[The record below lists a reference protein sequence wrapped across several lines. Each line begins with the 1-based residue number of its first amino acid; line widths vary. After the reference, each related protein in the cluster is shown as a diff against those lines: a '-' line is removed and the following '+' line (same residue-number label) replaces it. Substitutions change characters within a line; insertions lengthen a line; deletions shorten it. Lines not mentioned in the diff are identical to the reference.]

1 MTAKDTTLRIFVP
14 RDAAAVACGADE
26 VAAALAASAKKSGAD
41 VTIVRNGSR
50 GMLWLE
56 PLVEVEQDGV
66 RYGFGPVAEKD
77 VDSLVK
83 AGLFDGKPSDLSS
96 PLAIGAVEEHSYMK
110 RQTRLT
116 FARCG
121 ITDPVS
127 LEDYRA
133 HDGYKG
139 LERALKMK
147 PIEIVDEVAKSGLR
161 GRGGAGFP
169 TGIKWKTVHDTPM
182 GQQKYIV
189 CNADEG
195 DSGTFADR
203 MVMEGDPF
211 VLIEGMTIAG
221 LAVGATK
228 GYIYLRSEYPHAE
241 IALNA
246 AMAAARKAGYLGEN
260 IQGSANSFDIEVRMG
275 AGAYVC
281 GEETSLLESLEGK
294 RGLVRAKP
302 PLPAHKGLF
311 GQPTVINN
319 VLSLAAVPYI
329 LDKGAQAY
337 ADYGMGRS
345 RGTMPIQL
353 AGNLKHGGLFE
364 TAFGISLGEL
374 VDDIGGGTI
383 SGRPVKAVQVGGP
396 LGAYFPRDYFDTP
409 FDYEA
414 FAARDGLIGHAGVV
428 VFDDTADMAK
438 QARFAFEFCGV
449 ESCGKC
455 TPCRIGSARGEETMQ
470 KVIAGVDR
478 EKNLEVLEDL
488 CNTMKFGSLCA
499 LGGFTPYPVMSA
511 LTHFPEDFGRPPRKM
526 AEAAE

>member
-1 MTAKDTTLRIFVP
+1 MTSVRLFVP
-14 RDAAAVACGADE
+14 RDSAAIAVGADE
-26 VAAALAASAKKSGAD
+26 VAGALANAARKAG
-41 VTIVRNGSR
+41 VTVEIVRNGSR

-56 PLVEVEQDGV
+56 PLVEVEREGV
-66 RYGFGPVAEKD
+66 RYGFGPVSEAD
-77 VDSLVK
+77 VPALVE
-83 AGLFDGKPSDLSS
+83 AGLFRGAEVGGPLS
-96 PLAIGAVEEHSYMK
+96 IGPVDEHPYLK

-127 LEDYRA
+127 LDDYRA
-133 HDGYKG
+133 HGGYKG
-139 LERALKMK
+139 LERALTMQ

-203 MVMEGDPF
+203 MIMEGDPF
-211 VLIEGMTIAG
+211 LLVEGMTIAG
-221 LAVGATK
+221 LAVGATR
-228 GYIYLRSEYPHAE
+228 GYIYLRSEYPHAGV
-241 IALNA
+241 ALNA
-246 AMAAARKAGYLGEN
+246 AIAAAKAAGLLGASVA
-260 IQGSANSFDIEVRMG
+260 GSGRAFELEVRMG

-311 GQPTVINN
+311 GQPTIINN
-319 VLSLAAVPYI
+319 VLSLCAVPYV
-329 LDKGAQAY
+329 LSEGAKAY

-364 TAFGISLGEL
+364 TAFGITLGEL

-396 LGAYFPRDYFDTP
+396 LGAYFPRAYFDTP
-409 FDYEA
+409 LDYEA

-428 VFDDTADMAK
+428 VFDDTADMARM
-438 QARFAFEFCGV
+438 ARFAFDFCSV

-455 TPCRIGSARGEETMQ
+455 TPCRIGSTRGRETMD

-478 EKNLEVLEDL
+478 DRNLAVIEDL

-511 LTHFPEDFGRPPRKM
+511 LTHFPEDFGRPAQRL